1 MRTFSGQENILILLT
16 KLSIVDESDDKTEV
30 QAIDII
36 QEAIL
41 YIFFSNI
48 FIFQAKTGITSFTT
62 HTVMIL
68 RSFQQS

>member
-1 MRTFSGQENILILLT
+1 MRTFSVQENILILLT

-30 QAIDII
+30 KAIDKI

-48 FIFQAKTGITSFTT
+48 FIFQAMTGKKSFTT